1 MKVLH
6 YIPNF
11 SVTTETFIYDQ
22 VIGIQN
28 EGVESVVLTSNRLN
42 LESRPFSNVCV
53 LPFNNIWND
62 RITHSL
68 SLRFQLMPF
77 LIQYKKWKRILD
89 EFKPDI
95 IHCHTGNA
103 VKTWMHVSEKLGIT
117 IPTVASMHGSD
128 VNSEPLVRSKYKD
141 VLTRA
146 GRQRFIHWTVPS
158 EFLKKKIALNLLV
171 PKNKVSVIY
180 NSINPIFTSFYE
192 KITFDQLKIISVGR
206 FITCKGQVFLIR
218 SLVEVI
224 KVYPDARL
232 TLVGSGPLKQSLVK
246 LSQELG
252 VHRHINFIN
261 SVSHGDLP
269 SLLSKHNIYV
279 QPSIE
284 DEVTHQEEAF
294 GVAALEA
301 MAIGLPVIVTECG
314 GLKELANFCDEKSVS
329 VVSQSS
335 ETEITQAIIK
345 HFLQQYPISLE
356 NRAEISNVFS
366 HERNIN
372 AVIDIYKEIMNA

>member
-206 FITCKGQVFLIR
+206 FITCKGQAFLIR

-335 ETEITQAIIK
+335 ETEITQAIINILSLLK
-345 HFLQQYPISLE
+345 IELKLVTYFLTK
-356 NRAEISNVFS
+356 EISTL
-366 HERNIN
+366 
-372 AVIDIYKEIMNA
+372 